1 MAALNTCNSG
11 QISYRA
17 YSIYCLV
24 YQTRKGLPTPGLKTK
39 GQGEETV
46 EIILLGGERWLP
58 KASALTLERVGTGF
72 QPDFSAHPTPHSQLA
87 RLFCTNTSTLSANQV
102 FHRLLFLIG
111 SCFLSFIS
119 REGWEEVMGVVCLE
133 GSRQL
138 LESPWSVT
146 CLYWERRPVE
156 VAPPQSQ
163 WDDCFCFLF

>member
-17 YSIYCLV
+17 YSIDCLV
-24 YQTRKGLPTPGLKTK
+24 CQTRKGLPTPGLKTK

-58 KASALTLERVGTGF
+58 KASALMMERVGTGF

-102 FHRLLFLIG
+102 FHKLLFLIG

-119 REGWEEVMGVVCLE
+119 REAVGRSNGCGVLGGLE
-133 GSRQL
+133 AAVGITVVSDVL
-138 LESPWSVT
+138 IL
-146 CLYWERRPVE
+146 
-156 VAPPQSQ
+156 
-163 WDDCFCFLF
+163 